1 MDPDHEMRVIDT
13 PYPDVTRRFLAF
25 RSDTLQQGGVAHRVY
40 ALCRALELA
49 DVAVEAMT
57 DIETN
62 YAAINR
68 VMHFDGGIRVA
79 ARHGAVTE
87 EEAERWITAVEAA
100 ARLGRFFCATT
111 YFPTTARAPA

>member
-1 MDPDHEMRVIDT
+1 M
-13 PYPDVTRRFLAF
+13 
-25 RSDTLQQGGVAHRVY
+25 Y

-49 DVAVEAMT
+49 DVAVAAMT
-57 DIETN
+57 DIETD

-87 EEAERWITAVEAA
+87 EEAERWIASIEAA
-100 ARLGRFFCATT
+100 AQRGRCFYAMT
-111 YFPTTARAPA
+111 YFLTTARAPA